1 MTPTN
6 PGTWP
11 INEILYGVQFDPLN
25 ERTVDGVAQAMVD
38 HRYLVSGPAA
48 YLAAIEQALRSD
60 AVLTDALRTRHSE
73 ESFRAFLEKL
83 RDRLLALK
91 PWPEPRFRK
100 LPVSEWESFGEAKA
114 IARIPDLHPS
124 TVAERLPSIFDDV
137 RIGESSLPVLVLR
150 LGTGETVCPHG
161 IDRSQSARGGAA
173 AARSRRSGRGDRAFP
188 RTGRLFA
195 RGGCP
200 AERVTVRDRW
210 RQAEF
215 LGVPLRHVPFVAG
228 YLWEQSARLCTPAT
242 TSRSRP
248 AGQRDLRSGPP
259 ASTFRIA

>member
-83 RDRLLALK
+83 RDHLLALK

-137 RIGESSLPVLVLR
+137 RIGESGLPVLVLR
-150 LGTGETVCPHG
+150 LGTGETVALMGSTDPK
-161 IDRSQSARGGAA
+161 ARGVALLQ
-173 AARSRRSGRGDRAFP
+173 RDPGDPDEVIAHFRELAGFSP
-188 RTGRLFA
+188 
-195 RGGCP
+195 
-200 AERVTVRDRW
+200 EEV
-210 RQAEF
+210 
-215 LGVPLRHVPFVAG
+215 VPLS
-228 YLWEQSARLCTPAT
+228 E
-242 TSRSRP
+242 
-248 AGQRDLRSGPP
+248 
-259 ASTFRIA
+259 